1 MKTNIWKYGLFVLTA
16 WTLASCG
23 GRRSEVDLQQKLDS
37 IRRLEQIE
45 QLKLQGI
52 ELESANPF
60 QMFFDS
66 LAIQPLP
73 LRSSA
78 DYVKYLPNFQEVPG
92 EIFDM
97 MGFEGRISPKAITL
111 PETLGA
117 RLMLIASDATD
128 GEHSLWI
135 YSINDDYMPVDKL
148 QLYKPR
154 HKSETDLEQPMESGF
169 SITSDYQICIFEYTS
184 DNKIKSQKMFT
195 IDASR
200 CFVEDEVSGER

>member
-1 MKTNIWKYGLFVLTA
+1 MQ
-16 WTLASCG
+16 
-23 GRRSEVDLQQKLDS
+23 EKLDS
-37 IRRLEQIE
+37 VRRVEQIE

-52 ELESANPF
+52 QLESTNPF

-66 LAIQPLP
+66 LGIQPLP

-78 DYVKYLPNFQEVPG
+78 DYVRYLPNYQEVPG

-117 RLMLIASDATD
+117 RLMLLATDATD
-128 GEHSLWI
+128 GEHSIWL
-135 YSINDDYMPVDKL
+135 YSINDDFMPVDKL
-148 QLYKPR
+148 QLYQP
-154 HKSETDLEQPMESGF
+154 HQKSGTDLEPTMEGGF
-169 SITSDYQICIFEYTS
+169 TITSDYQIYIFEYTP
-184 DNKIKSQKMFT
+184 DHKIKSQKMYT

-200 CFVEDEVSGER
+200 CFVEDVVSGER